1 MIRSKNGLNI
11 NDLNKTSQEV
21 VLVTCTTCNEEYET
35 TYYNYNYN
43 QRTYPCTCK
52 KCLFICRSSKSFNT
66 RKTPYYKKMKSEME
80 RENYSMITTLNDY
93 ISGDAYIKSKCPN
106 NHDFTVTYK
115 E

>member
-11 NDLNKTSQEV
+11 KELNKTSQEI
-21 VLVTCTTCNEEYET
+21 VLVTCVICGQEYET

-43 QRTYPCTCK
+43 QRTYPRTCK
-52 KCLFICRSSKSFNT
+52 KCLFIHRSPKSFNT
-66 RKTPYYKKMKSEME
+66 RKAPYYEKIKDEMIQE
-80 RENYSMITTLNDY
+80 KYSITTTEADY